1 MANKPMKTMRDARG
15 NDVPVQYVSAYDKQK
30 DKTVRRLHKA
40 FVEAR
45 KDLEAVVKVAIA
57 ELNALA
63 GAKESLGEKGNFA
76 ARSFDGLIEA
86 GIRQSYTISLDE
98 RVIKARELMMGY
110 VKKELGPM
118 GDKAYVVKKLVEA
131 AFKVDSKGF
140 LSRSKITELLSLKV
154 NDEDWNAG
162 AAILREAMA
171 TQKGKRY
178 LYVNVRARVEDDF
191 KPIRLDISDCWPVE
205 A

>member
-1 MANKPMKTMRDARG
+1 MKKQMKTMRDARG
-15 NDVPVQYVSAYDKQK
+15 NNVPVAYVSDYDKQK
-30 DKTVRRLHKA
+30 DKTVRQIHKV
-40 FVEAR
+40 FVDAR
-45 KDLEAVVKVAIA
+45 DALEKVVEFAVGK
-57 ELNALA
+57 LNTLA

-98 RVIKARELMMGY
+98 RVIRARELMMGY
-110 VKKELGPM
+110 VQKELGPM

-140 LSRSKITELLSLKV
+140 LSRSKIAELLSLKV

-178 LYVNVRARVEDDF
+178 LYVSVRARVEDDF
-191 KPIRLDISDCWPVE
+191 KPIRLDIADCWPSE